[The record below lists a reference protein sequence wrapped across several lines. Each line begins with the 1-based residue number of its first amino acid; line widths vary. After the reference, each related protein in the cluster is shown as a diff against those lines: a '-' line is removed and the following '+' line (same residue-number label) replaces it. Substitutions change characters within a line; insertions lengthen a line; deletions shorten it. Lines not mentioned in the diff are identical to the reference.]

1 MIRRILSIAGKPG
14 LYRLVNQGKNMLI
27 VEQLNT
33 GKRMPAYARDKVIS
47 LGDISIYTLDGD
59 VPLAEVFEKV
69 SAKTEGK
76 PVDLKKFASDQE
88 LRSFFGEILPSFD
101 DERVYS
107 TDIKKLFSWF
117 NLLLSAGITEF
128 VDKSEEA
135 KEEGAEEAAPEA

>member
-128 VDKSEEA
+128 VDKSEES

>member
-76 PVDLKKFASDQE
+76 PVDLKQFASDQE

>member
-69 SAKTEGK
+69 TAKTEGK
-76 PVDLKKFASDQE
+76 PVDLKQFASDQE

>member
-76 PVDLKKFASDQE
+76 PVDLKQFVSDQE
-88 LRSFFGEILPSFD
+88 MRAFFGEILPSFD

-135 KEEGAEEAAPEA
+135 EEEGAEEAAPEA

>member
-135 KEEGAEEAAPEA
+135 KEEGA

>member
-33 GKRMPAYARDKVIS
+33 GKRLPAYARDKVIS

>member
-76 PVDLKKFASDQE
+76 PVDLKQFVTDQE
-88 LRSFFGEILPSFD
+88 MRAFFGEILPSFD

-135 KEEGAEEAAPEA
+135 EEEGAEEAAPEA